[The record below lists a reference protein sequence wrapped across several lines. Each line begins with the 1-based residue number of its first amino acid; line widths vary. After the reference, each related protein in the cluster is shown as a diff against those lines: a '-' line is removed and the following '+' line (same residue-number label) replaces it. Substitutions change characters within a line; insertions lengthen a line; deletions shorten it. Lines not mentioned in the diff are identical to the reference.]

1 MLPTLIASLDPLR
14 AVFHTG
20 GICTGVKL
28 YQENSSVRVKFDIDM
43 PDARWQIHELPVD
56 LSIDPKLRC
65 RPEYVGQ
72 YLQYSGSTVAKMP
85 GECIKNVNTT
95 SLILHSMIILSLVN
109 DTPVTCGTINSYY
122 LPVVPATHVMFKSG
136 VFGKMYNFYWPR
148 EYYIYYTEYS
158 TSISYESG

>member
-1 MLPTLIASLDPLR
+1 MDLTAAFL
-14 AVFHTG
+14 TG
-20 GICTGVKL
+20 GIHTAVWL
-28 YQENSSVRVKFDIDM
+28 YQKNSNVRVQFGIDL

-56 LSIDPKLRC
+56 FSIDPKLRC

-95 SLILHSMIILSLVN
+95 SLVLHSMIILSLVN
-109 DTPVTCGTINSYY
+109 DTPVTCGTIIPNY
-122 LPVVPATHVMFKSG
+122 LAEFSATHVMFKSG

-148 EYYIYYTEYS
+148 EYNIIYIIQNTAQA
-158 TSISYESG
+158 

>member
-20 GICTGVKL
+20 GIRTGVML
-28 YQENSSVRVKFDIDM
+28 YQENSSVRVKFGIDM

-85 GECIKNVNTT
+85 GECIENVNTT

-109 DTPVTCGTINSYY
+109 DTPITCGTINPS
-122 LPVVPATHVMFKSG
+122 LFPAFPATHVMFKSG

-148 EYYIYYTEYS
+148 EYNIIYILQNTVQA
-158 TSISYESG
+158 

>member
-1 MLPTLIASLDPLR
+1 MQSRLLLPILIASLVLL
-14 AVFHTG
+14 AVFPTG
-20 GICTGVKL
+20 GISTEVTL
-28 YQENSSVRVKFDIDM
+28 HQENSSVRVQFHSDI
-43 PDARWQIHELPVD
+43 PAARWQIHELPVD
-56 LSIDPKLRC
+56 FSIDPKLRC

-109 DTPVTCGTINSYY
+109 DTPVTCGTIIPY
-122 LPVVPATHVMFKSG
+122 LLPEFPATIVMFKSG

-148 EYYIYYTEYS
+148 EYNIIYIIQNTAQA
-158 TSISYESG
+158 